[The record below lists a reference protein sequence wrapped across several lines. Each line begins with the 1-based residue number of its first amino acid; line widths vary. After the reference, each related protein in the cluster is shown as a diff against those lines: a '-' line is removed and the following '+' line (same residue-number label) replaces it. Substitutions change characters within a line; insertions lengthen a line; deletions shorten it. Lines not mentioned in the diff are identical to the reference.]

1 MNEEMLFYPPYPYQ
15 NIEEEYLNEYRGNG
29 NLFTPNQTLEYG
41 NIFKKEYEG
50 YKGYQPYKITI
61 KNEKCILN
69 LIAMQDYLHD
79 LKLYLDVYPNDNA
92 ILNEYNNALKKYQKI
107 KENVDLSSLKCPMSE
122 NKNMF
127 RGEIDV

>member
-1 MNEEMLFYPPYPYQ
+1 MNNMFYYPPYPF
-15 NIEEEYLNEYRGNG
+15 EEEEIRGNEE
-29 NLFTPNQTLEYG
+29 LFTPMETLEYG
-41 NIFKKEYEG
+41 NLFKNEYSQYQN
-50 YKGYQPYKITI
+50 YKPYKINI
-61 KNEKCILN
+61 KNENSILN

-79 LKLYLDVYPNDNA
+79 LKLYLDIYPNDNA

>member
-41 NIFKKEYEG
+41 NIFKKEYKG
-50 YKGYQPYKITI
+50 YKGYQPYKINI
-61 KNEKCILN
+61 KSENSILN

-79 LKLYLDVYPNDNA
+79 LKLHLDIYPNDNA

-107 KENVDLSSLKCPMSE
+107 KENVDLSSLKCPMCE
-122 NKNMF
+122 NKNIF

>member
-50 YKGYQPYKITI
+50 YKGYQPYKINI

-92 ILNEYNNALKKYQKI
+92 ILNEYNNVLKKYQKI
-107 KENVDLSSLKCPMSE
+107 KENVDLSSLKCPMCE
-122 NKNMF
+122 NKNIF

>member
-29 NLFTPNQTLEYG
+29 DLFTPNQTLEYG
-41 NIFKKEYEG
+41 NIFKKEYKS
-50 YKGYQPYKITI
+50 YKGYQPYKINI
-61 KNEKCILN
+61 KNENSILN

-79 LKLYLDVYPNDNA
+79 LKLHLDIYPNDNA

-107 KENVDLSSLKCPMSE
+107 KENVDLSSLKCPMCE
-122 NKNMF
+122 NKNIF

>member
-41 NIFKKEYEG
+41 NIFKKEYKS
-50 YKGYQPYKITI
+50 YKGYQPYKINI
-61 KNEKCILN
+61 KNENSILN

-79 LKLYLDVYPNDNA
+79 LKLHLDVYPNDNA

-107 KENVDLSSLKCPMSE
+107 KENVDLSSLKCPMCE
-122 NKNMF
+122 NKNIF

>member
-41 NIFKKEYEG
+41 NIFKKEYKS
-50 YKGYQPYKITI
+50 YKGYQPYKINI
-61 KNEKCILN
+61 KNENSILN

-79 LKLYLDVYPNDNA
+79 LKLHLDVYPNDNA
-92 ILNEYNNALKKYQKI
+92 ILNE
-107 KENVDLSSLKCPMSE
+107 
-122 NKNMF
+122 
-127 RGEIDV
+127 

>member
-41 NIFKKEYEG
+41 NIFKKEYES
-50 YKGYQPYKITI
+50 YKGYQPYKINI
-61 KNEKCILN
+61 KNENSILN

-92 ILNEYNNALKKYQKI
+92 ILNEYNNVLKKYQKI
-107 KENVDLSSLKCPMSE
+107 KENVDLSSLKCPMCE
-122 NKNMF
+122 NKNIF

>member
-41 NIFKKEYEG
+41 NIFKKEYKS
-50 YKGYQPYKITI
+50 YKGYQPYKINI
-61 KNEKCILN
+61 KNENSILN

-79 LKLYLDVYPNDNA
+79 LKLYLDVYPNDNV

-107 KENVDLSSLKCPMSE
+107 KENVDLSSLKCPMCE
-122 NKNMF
+122 NKNIF

>member
-41 NIFKKEYEG
+41 NIFKKEYKS
-50 YKGYQPYKITI
+50 YKGYQPYKINI
-61 KNEKCILN
+61 KSENSILN

-79 LKLYLDVYPNDNA
+79 LKLHLDIYPNDNA

-107 KENVDLSSLKCPMSE
+107 KENVDLSSLKCPMCE
-122 NKNMF
+122 NKNIF

>member
-41 NIFKKEYEG
+41 NIFKKEYKS
-50 YKGYQPYKITI
+50 YKGYQPYKINI
-61 KNEKCILN
+61 KNENSILN

-79 LKLYLDVYPNDNA
+79 LKLHLDIYPNDNA

>member
-1 MNEEMLFYPPYPYQ
+1 MNEEMLFYPLYPYQ

-41 NIFKKEYEG
+41 NIFKKEYKS
-50 YKGYQPYKITI
+50 YKGYQPYKINI
-61 KNEKCILN
+61 KNENSILS

-79 LKLYLDVYPNDNA
+79 LKLYLDIYPNDNV

-107 KENVDLSSLKCPMSE
+107 KENVDISSLKCPMSE

>member
-41 NIFKKEYEG
+41 NIFKKEYKS
-50 YKGYQPYKITI
+50 YKGYQPYKINI
-61 KNEKCILN
+61 KNENSILN

-92 ILNEYNNALKKYQKI
+92 ILNEYNNVLKKYQKI
-107 KENVDLSSLKCPMSE
+107 KENVDLSSLKCPMCE
-122 NKNMF
+122 NKNIF

>member
-50 YKGYQPYKITI
+50 YKGYQPYKINI
-61 KNEKCILN
+61 KNENSILN

-92 ILNEYNNALKKYQKI
+92 ILNEYNNVLKKYQKI
-107 KENVDLSSLKCPMSE
+107 KENVDLSSLKCPMCE
-122 NKNMF
+122 NKNIF

>member
-1 MNEEMLFYPPYPYQ
+1 MLFYPPYPYQ

-41 NIFKKEYEG
+41 NIFKKEYKS
-50 YKGYQPYKITI
+50 YKGYQPYKINI
-61 KNEKCILN
+61 KKKNSILN

-107 KENVDLSSLKCPMSE
+107 KENVDLSSLKCPMCE

>member
-41 NIFKKEYEG
+41 NIFKKEYKS
-50 YKGYQPYKITI
+50 YKGYQPYKINI
-61 KNEKCILN
+61 KNENSILN

>member
-41 NIFKKEYEG
+41 NIFKKEYKS
-50 YKGYQPYKITI
+50 YKGYQPYKINI
-61 KNEKCILN
+61 KNENSILN

-79 LKLYLDVYPNDNA
+79 LKLHLDVYPNDND

-107 KENVDLSSLKCPMSE
+107 KENVDLSSLKCPMCE
-122 NKNMF
+122 NKNIF

>member
-50 YKGYQPYKITI
+50 YKCYKPYKINI

>member
-41 NIFKKEYEG
+41 NIFKKEYKS
-50 YKGYQPYKITI
+50 YKGYQPYKINI
-61 KNEKCILN
+61 KNENSILN

-92 ILNEYNNALKKYQKI
+92 ILNEYNNALRKYQKI
-107 KENVDLSSLKCPMSE
+107 KENVDLSSLKCPMCE
-122 NKNMF
+122 NKNIF

>member
-41 NIFKKEYEG
+41 NIFKKEYKS
-50 YKGYQPYKITI
+50 YKGYQPYKINI
-61 KNEKCILN
+61 KNENCILN

-92 ILNEYNNALKKYQKI
+92 ILNEYNNVLKKYQKI
-107 KENVDLSSLKCPMSE
+107 KENVDLSSLKCPMCE
-122 NKNMF
+122 NKNIF

>member
-15 NIEEEYLNEYRGNG
+15 NIEEEYLNEYRGNS

-41 NIFKKEYEG
+41 NIFKKEYKS
-50 YKGYQPYKITI
+50 YKGYQPYKINI
-61 KNEKCILN
+61 KNENSILN

-92 ILNEYNNALKKYQKI
+92 ILNEYNNVLKKYQKI

>member
-1 MNEEMLFYPPYPYQ
+1 MLFYPPYPYQ

-41 NIFKKEYEG
+41 NIFKKEYKS
-50 YKGYQPYKITI
+50 YKGYQPYKINI
-61 KNEKCILN
+61 KNENSILN

-107 KENVDLSSLKCPMSE
+107 KENVDLSSLKCPMCE
-122 NKNMF
+122 NKNIF

>member
-41 NIFKKEYEG
+41 NIFKKEYKS
-50 YKGYQPYKITI
+50 YKGYQPYKINI
-61 KNEKCILN
+61 KNENSILN

-107 KENVDLSSLKCPMSE
+107 KENVDLSSLKCPMCE

>member
-41 NIFKKEYEG
+41 NIFKKEYKS
-50 YKGYQPYKITI
+50 YKGYQPYKINI
-61 KNEKCILN
+61 KNENSILN

-92 ILNEYNNALKKYQKI
+92 ILNEYNNVLKKYQKI
-107 KENVDLSSLKCPMSE
+107 KENVDLSSLKCPMCE
-122 NKNMF
+122 NKNIF
-127 RGEIDV
+127 RGEIDD

>member
-1 MNEEMLFYPPYPYQ
+1 MLFYPPYPYQ

-41 NIFKKEYEG
+41 NIFKKEYKS
-50 YKGYQPYKITI
+50 YKGYQPYKINI
-61 KNEKCILN
+61 KNENSILS

-79 LKLYLDVYPNDNA
+79 LKLYLDIYPNDNV

-107 KENVDLSSLKCPMSE
+107 KENVDISSLKCPMSE

>member
-15 NIEEEYLNEYRGNG
+15 NIEEEYLNEYRSNG

-50 YKGYQPYKITI
+50 YKGYQPYKINI

>member
-41 NIFKKEYEG
+41 NIFKKEYKS
-50 YKGYQPYKITI
+50 YKGYQPYKINI
-61 KNEKCILN
+61 KNENSILN

-107 KENVDLSSLKCPMSE
+107 KENVDLSALKCPMCE
-122 NKNMF
+122 NKNIF

>member
-41 NIFKKEYEG
+41 NIFKKEYKG
-50 YKGYQPYKITI
+50 YKGYQPYKINI
-61 KNEKCILN
+61 KNENSILN

-79 LKLYLDVYPNDNA
+79 LKLHLDIYPNDNA

-107 KENVDLSSLKCPMSE
+107 KENVDLSSLKCPMCE
-122 NKNMF
+122 NKNIF

>member
-41 NIFKKEYEG
+41 NIFKKEYKS
-50 YKGYQPYKITI
+50 YKGYQPYKINI
-61 KNEKCILN
+61 KNENSILN

-79 LKLYLDVYPNDNA
+79 LKLYLDIYPNDNA

>member
-41 NIFKKEYEG
+41 NIFKKEYKS
-50 YKGYQPYKITI
+50 YKGYQPYKINI
-61 KNEKCILN
+61 KNENSILN

-107 KENVDLSSLKCPMSE
+107 KENVDLSSLKCPMCE
-122 NKNMF
+122 NKNIF

>member
-29 NLFTPNQTLEYG
+29 NLLTPNQTLEYG
-41 NIFKKEYEG
+41 NIFKKEYKS
-50 YKGYQPYKITI
+50 YKGYQPYKINI
-61 KNEKCILN
+61 KNENSILN

-107 KENVDLSSLKCPMSE
+107 KENVDLSSLKCPMCE
-122 NKNMF
+122 NKNIF

>member
-41 NIFKKEYEG
+41 NIFKKEYKS
-50 YKGYQPYKITI
+50 YKGYQPYKINI
-61 KNEKCILN
+61 KNENSILS

-79 LKLYLDVYPNDNA
+79 LKLYLDIYPNDNV
-92 ILNEYNNALKKYQKI
+92 ILNEYNNVLKKYQKI
-107 KENVDLSSLKCPMSE
+107 KENVDISSLKCPMSE

>member
-41 NIFKKEYEG
+41 NIFKKEYKS
-50 YKGYQPYKITI
+50 YKGYQPYKINI
-61 KNEKCILN
+61 KNENSILS

-79 LKLYLDVYPNDNA
+79 LKLYLDIYPNDNV
-92 ILNEYNNALKKYQKI
+92 ILNEYNDALKKYQKI
-107 KENVDLSSLKCPMSE
+107 KENVDISSLKCPMSE

>member
-41 NIFKKEYEG
+41 NIFKKEYKS
-50 YKGYQPYKITI
+50 YKGYQPYKINI
-61 KNEKCILN
+61 KNENSILN

-79 LKLYLDVYPNDNA
+79 LKLHLDIYPNDNA

-107 KENVDLSSLKCPMSE
+107 KENVDLSSLKCPMCE
-122 NKNMF
+122 NKNIF

>member
-1 MNEEMLFYPPYPYQ
+1 M
-15 NIEEEYLNEYRGNG
+15 
-29 NLFTPNQTLEYG
+29 FTPKQTLEYR
-41 NIFKKEYEG
+41 NIFIKEYEC
-50 YKGYQPYKITI
+50 YKGYQPYKINI

>member
-15 NIEEEYLNEYRGNG
+15 NIEEEYLNEYRGNS

-41 NIFKKEYEG
+41 NVFKKEYEG
-50 YKGYQPYKITI
+50 YKGYQPYKINI

-69 LIAMQDYLHD
+69 LIAMEDYIHD
-79 LKLYLDVYPNDNA
+79 LKLYLDIYPNDNA

>member
-50 YKGYQPYKITI
+50 YKGYQPYKINI

-127 RGEIDV
+127 RGGIDV

>member
-1 MNEEMLFYPPYPYQ
+1 MNQ
-15 NIEEEYLNEYRGNG
+15 YRDFAFVYDK
-29 NLFTPNQTLEYG
+29 LMDDVD
-41 NIFKKEYEG
+41 YEG
-50 YKGYQPYKITI
+50 WINYIEQII
-61 KNEKCILN
+61 KNENSILN

-107 KENVDLSSLKCPMSE
+107 KENVDLSSLKCPMCE
-122 NKNMF
+122 NKNIF

>member
-50 YKGYQPYKITI
+50 YKGYQPYKINI
-61 KNEKCILN
+61 KNENCILN

>member
-41 NIFKKEYEG
+41 NIFKKEYKI
-50 YKGYQPYKITI
+50 YKGYQPYKINI
-61 KNEKCILN
+61 KNENSILN

-92 ILNEYNNALKKYQKI
+92 ILNEYNNVLKKYQKI
-107 KENVDLSSLKCPMSE
+107 KENVDLSSLKCPMYE
-122 NKNMF
+122 NKNIF